1 MNKKIKNI
9 FNLTKIFFKN
19 SFENKNLINKKTNKF
34 NKKSIFLW
42 LMIIV
47 AVTISYLSFEVIS
60 YLVNIGQ
67 PVLFLNIFFLILMII
82 IIFQTILASIN
93 VYFFS
98 KDLELILPMPI
109 KMEELLISKFNAI
122 LINIYLSELIFAL
135 IPLIIYGICTYA
147 NLLYYFYLILILL
160 IFPILP
166 ILFISIIMMIFM
178 KLSKFIKNKD
188 VFQIIVTLIFIIFIF
203 LLEFFMSKIII
214 NKMGDNLELS
224 NENAIQIF
232 DELYTKLN
240 TAYKYF
246 LEINPSINLL
256 KNYNKLNSIFN
267 LFKIIFIDLLFFILF
282 IFIGKKYYL
291 KNILKNNNYY
301 LNKKKKNN
309 IEKKLKKLNV
319 RKSYIKKEF
328 KLLFKNPTFFMQCIF
343 PILILTISIIIIVGV
358 ALPNVKFILT
368 TDFFGNQIDFSM
380 DLETICLTLQFL
392 QVLFTMSN
400 ISITA
405 ISREGKNAIYMK
417 YLPVDFYKQFIYK
430 NIPQIFVNNILIII
444 ILILVKFIFPEF
456 NLIYLFLTFII
467 ANLFNIINSELMLVV
482 DLYKP
487 NLNWKSDYE
496 AVKSNNKIFQYVLT
510 ILIIL
515 LLVYFNNIFSELNLN
530 TSCLLII
537 LILIILILIIN
548 KIIKLNIKKLFK
560 KIN

>member
-1 MNKKIKNI
+1 
-9 FNLTKIFFKN
+9 
-19 SFENKNLINKKTNKF
+19 
-34 NKKSIFLW
+34 
-42 LMIIV
+42 
-47 AVTISYLSFEVIS
+47 
-60 YLVNIGQ
+60 
-67 PVLFLNIFFLILMII
+67 
-82 IIFQTILASIN
+82 
-93 VYFFS
+93 
-98 KDLELILPMPI
+98 
-109 KMEELLISKFNAI
+109 
-122 LINIYLSELIFAL
+122 
-135 IPLIIYGICTYA
+135 
-147 NLLYYFYLILILL
+147 
-160 IFPILP
+160 
-166 ILFISIIMMIFM
+166 MMIFM

-188 VFQIIVTLIFIIFIF
+188 VFQIIITLIFIILIF

-309 IEKKLKKLNV
+309 IEKKIKKLNV

>member
-9 FNLTKIFFKN
+9 FNLTKIVFKN
-19 SFENKNLINKKTNKF
+19 SFENKNLINKKTNKI

-47 AVTISYLSFEVIS
+47 VVTISYLSFEVIS

-188 VFQIIVTLIFIIFIF
+188 VFQIIITLIFIILIF

-309 IEKKLKKLNV
+309 IEKKIKKLNV